1 MAFWRMQLHPSEST
15 QSVSHTM
22 KSLGLG
28 YIGLDFAEPPG
39 DLTDIDRVAIPSGQ
53 RDYWEFAH
61 TMAQG
66 DLVLV
71 IAHHY
76 PCALVQVIGQY
87 NYIRSPNEEIGVW
100 FRHFRRV
107 EVLGYY
113 ADYITNPARW
123 EQTTM
128 TDTIS
133 ALHTPSSKSF
143 TLIQRWAEAIGARQV
158 EPIQD
163 NT

>member
-1 MAFWRMQLHPSEST
+1 MTYWRMQLHPSDSA

-28 YIGLDFAEPPG
+28 YIGLDFADPPG
-39 DLTDIDRVAIPSGQ
+39 DLTDVDRENIPTGQ

-61 TMAQG
+61 TMMEG

-71 IAHHY
+71 VAHHY
-76 PCALVQVIGQY
+76 PCALVRVSGKY
-87 NYIRSPNEEIGVW
+87 NYIRAPHQELGVW

-107 EVLGYY
+107 EVVSYY
-113 ADYITNPARW
+113 ADFVTNPAKW
-123 EQTTM
+123 EQTNM

-133 ALHTPSSKSF
+133 ILRTPSSKSF
-143 TLIQRWAEAIGARQV
+143 TLIKRWAAAVGA
-158 EPIQD
+158 
-163 NT
+163 

>member
-1 MAFWRMQLHPSEST
+1 MAFWRMQLHPSDSAR
-15 QSVSHTM
+15 SVSHTM

-28 YIGLDFAEPPG
+28 YIGLDFADPPG
-39 DLTDIDRVAIPSGQ
+39 DLTDVDRDSIPTGQ

-61 TMAQG
+61 TMAEG

-76 PCALVQVIGQY
+76 PCALVRVTGNY
-87 NYIRSPNEEIGVW
+87 NYIRVPHKELGVW

-107 EVLGYY
+107 EVLSYY
-113 ADYITNPARW
+113 ADFVTNPVEW
-123 EQTTM
+123 EQTKM

-133 ALHTPSSKSF
+133 VLHTPTSKSF
-143 TLIQRWAEAIGARQV
+143 TLIKRWAAAVGA
-158 EPIQD
+158 
-163 NT
+163 